1 MLFYYFF
8 CILML
13 RRPPRS
19 TRLDTLFPYTTLFR
33 SADLRARYAR
43 THAPFAATSRAARYG
58 ISVER
63 VLPSL
68 ERLEADG
75 RVLRGEF
82 RPDGHDREWTDPDV
96 LRTLRRRS
104 LAALRKEVEPVESDA
119 LGRFLPAWPDIGRHR
134 RGIDAL
140 THRGAHPP
148 GTPI

>member
-33 SADLRARYAR
+33 SADLVARYAR
-43 THAPFAATSRAARYG
+43 THAPFTATSLAARYG

-68 ERLEADG
+68 ERLAADG

-96 LRTLRRRS
+96 RS
-104 LAALRKEVEPVESDA
+104 EEHTSE
-119 LGRFLPAWPDIGRHR
+119 LPSLMRIASAVFCLITKKPTTSNIS
-134 RGIDAL
+134 
-140 THRGAHPP
+140 
-148 GTPI
+148 